1 MLTQLDL
8 RQRPLAFA
16 EVRPQLAY
24 NEQAGVWVLLRPS
37 GLGARPTLLGPLK
50 DAEEAPTVAS

>member
-24 NEQAGVWVLLRPS
+24 NEQAGV
-37 GLGARPTLLGPLK
+37 
-50 DAEEAPTVAS
+50 